1 MFNDQLGLRVPKF
14 ENSTDAT
21 LSLRTS
27 TLICA
32 NRDDLGLAA
41 GKRAEQL
48 LVDLLCGQES
58 VRVVFAAAPSQNE
71 MLAYLR
77 ASSII
82 DWSRVSAFHMDEYVG
97 LPQDSTQSFGHYLRA
112 NIFEKVSF
120 KNVNFLDGNADPIV
134 ECERYS
140 KLLDA
145 APIDL
150 VLMGVG
156 ENGHIAFNDP
166 PVADFDDP
174 LTVKQV
180 ELDEACRVQQ
190 VNDGCFAKFEDVP
203 TYALTLT
210 IPTLMSARALV
221 CSVPGSTK
229 SAAVGNMFLG
239 PVDVKCPASVLRLHP
254 QCYCFFDAES
264 AVDLL

>member
-1 MFNDQLGLRVPKF
+1 M
-14 ENSTDAT
+14 STTKHSADAK
-21 LSLRTS
+21 LSLLTS
-27 TLICA
+27 TLVSA
-32 NRDDLGLAA
+32 NRDELGLAA

-48 LVDLLCGQES
+48 LVEILEGQDS
-58 VRVVFAAAPSQNE
+58 ARVVFAAAPSQNE
-71 MLAYLR
+71 TLAYLK

-97 LPQDSTQSFGHYLRA
+97 LPKESKQSFGHYLRTHL
-112 NIFEKVSF
+112 FEKVGF
-120 KNVNFLDGNADPIV
+120 ADVNFLDGNADPIA

-140 KLLDA
+140 KLLNA

-166 PVADFDDP
+166 PVADFEDP
-174 LTVKQV
+174 QTVKMV

-190 VNDGCFAKFEDVP
+190 VNDGCFAAFEDVP
-203 TYALTLT
+203 THALTLT

-221 CSVPGSTK
+221 CSAPGSTK

-239 PVDVKCPASVLRLHP
+239 PVDEKCPASVLRLHT
-254 QCYCFFDAES
+254 QCFCFFDIES

>member
-1 MFNDQLGLRVPKF
+1 MSKTKH
-14 ENSTDAT
+14 SADAK
-21 LSLRTS
+21 LSLLTS
-27 TLICA
+27 TLVLA

-48 LVDLLCGQES
+48 LVDLLNDQDAA
-58 VRVVFAAAPSQNE
+58 RVVFAAAPSQNE
-71 MLAYLR
+71 TLAYLKD
-77 ASSII
+77 SSII

-97 LPQDSTQSFGHYLRA
+97 LPKDSAQSFGHYLRT
-112 NIFEKVSF
+112 NLFEKVGF
-120 KNVNFLDGNADPIV
+120 ADVNFLDGNADPAA

-140 KLLDA
+140 DLLNA

-150 VLMGVG
+150 VLMGIG

-166 PVADFDDP
+166 PVADFKDSQ
-174 LTVKQV
+174 TVKLV
-180 ELDEACRVQQ
+180 ELEQACRVQQ

-203 TYALTLT
+203 THALTLT

-229 SAAVGNMFLG
+229 SEAVGNMFMG
-239 PVDVKCPASVLRLHP
+239 PVDVKCPASVLRLHRR
-254 QCYCFFDAES
+254 CFCFFDAES

>member
-1 MFNDQLGLRVPKF
+1 MAKIKQSDEPM
-14 ENSTDAT
+14 
-21 LSLRTS
+21 LSLCTS
-27 TLICA
+27 TFVFA
-32 NRDDLGLAA
+32 NRNELGLAA

-48 LVDLLCGQES
+48 LVDLLSGQDS

-71 MLAYLR
+71 TLAYLQ

-97 LPQDSTQSFGHYLRA
+97 LPKGSNQSFGCYLRA
-112 NIFEKVSF
+112 NIFDKVGF
-120 KNVNFLDGNADPIV
+120 HDVNYLDGNADPV
-134 ECERYS
+134 AECDRYS
-140 KLLDA
+140 KILNA

-150 VLMGVG
+150 VLMGIG

-166 PVADFDDP
+166 PVANFKDP

-203 TYALTLT
+203 THALTLT
-210 IPTLMSARALV
+210 IPALMSARSLV

-229 SAAVGNMFLG
+229 SAAVNQMFQG
-239 PVDVKCPASVLRLHP
+239 PIDVQCPASVLRLHP
-254 QCYCFFDAES
+254 KCFCFFDAQS
-264 AVDLL
+264 AVELL

>member
-1 MFNDQLGLRVPKF
+1 VSKTKPSAQ
-14 ENSTDAT
+14 AQ
-21 LSLRTS
+21 LSLCTS
-27 TLICA
+27 TSIFA

-48 LVDLLCGQES
+48 LVDLLKDQDS

-71 MLAYLR
+71 ALAYLQS
-77 ASSII
+77 SSII

-97 LPQDSTQSFGHYLRA
+97 LPKDSDQSFGHYLRTT
-112 NIFEKVSF
+112 IFDNVSF
-120 KNVNFLDGNADPIV
+120 HDVNFLNGNADPDA

-140 KLLDA
+140 KLLNV

-150 VLMGVG
+150 VLMGIG

-166 PVADFDDP
+166 PVADFEDP

-180 ELDEACRVQQ
+180 ELDEACRTQQ

-203 TYALTLT
+203 THAYTLT
-210 IPTLMSARALV
+210 IPTLMSARFLV

-229 SAAVGNMFLG
+229 SAAVSKMFLG
-239 PVDVKCPASVLRLHP
+239 PVSASCPASVLRLHSN
-254 QCYCFFDAES
+254 CFCFFDAQS
-264 AVDLL
+264 AVELI